1 MSIISTIM
9 EFIHLLQNRR
19 SKRKFTTQKV
29 ETEKVESL
37 MRAALMSPTG
47 KRKNHWDFI
56 FVEMPETLA
65 KLSECKPHGAKL
77 IAGAPLA
84 VVVIGDPQQSD
95 TWVEDCSIASIILQL
110 QAEALGLGSCW
121 VQVHNREHDSTTMA
135 DTYIK
140 TLLGIPETKAVLS
153 VIAIGYPDETKK
165 PFDLSELMQEKIH
178 REGF

>member
-1 MSIISTIM
+1 M
-9 EFIHLLQNRR
+9 EFIQLLQNRR

-29 ETEKVESL
+29 EPDKVEAL
-37 MRAALMSPTG
+37 MKAALMSPTG

-56 FVEMPETLA
+56 FVETPETLV

-95 TWVEDCSIASIILQL
+95 TWVEDCSIASVILQL
-110 QAEALGLGSCW
+110 QAEALVLGSCW
-121 VQVHNREHDSTTMA
+121 VQVHNREHDEATMA

-140 TLLGIPETKAVLS
+140 TLLGIPDSRAVLS
-153 VIAIGYPDETKK
+153 VIAMGYPDETKK

-178 REGF
+178 RERF